1 MSKRLVFVLI
11 ILLVISNAERI
22 NNAVYGVSEIS
33 YDVVKSDIDK
43 ITNNITETRTAIKT
57 TTKYD
62 LFTNKPSLKQEVI
75 SQEKNEYHIKTKAE
89 IVNEIKI
96 SNDDYVLD
104 PVIRNALL
112 DTDINTLNNISK
124 VIVRSH
130 ESVMK
135 ECNAVVEKALG
146 CYDPNNYYIYASELT
161 AYSSDAS
168 SSYSY
173 CNTFENTLYHEI
185 GHANYL
191 SYNNYINYSNIQYEN
206 RPDEIFAKE
215 YANQHSKD
223 KCSSDKYI
231 ELKNRLNSTEKIVAS
246 TELQLAYW
254 NRYGAAIPSDIYD
267 AYMRDYNANLKA
279 IRDYNNIVNQI
290 DEYLIN
296 TVITTRI

>member
-11 ILLVISNAERI
+11 ILLVISNAQRV

-33 YDVVKSDIDK
+33 YNVVKSDIDK
-43 ITNNITETRTAIKT
+43 ITNNISETRTAIKT

-62 LFTNKPSLKQEVI
+62 LITEKPSVKQEVI
-75 SQEKNEYHIKTKAE
+75 SQEKIEYHIKTKAE
-89 IVNEIKI
+89 IVNEIRINNKE
-96 SNDDYVLD
+96 YVLD
-104 PVIRNALL
+104 SVIKNALL
-112 DTDINTLNNISK
+112 DTDINTMNNISK
-124 VIVRSH
+124 VNVLSH
-130 ESVMK
+130 DTVMK

-146 CYDPNNYYIYASELT
+146 CYDPNNYNVYVSELS

-168 SSYSY
+168 SSYS

-191 SYNNYINYSNIQYEN
+191 SYNNYVNYSNIQYEY

-246 TELQLAYW
+246 TDLQLAYW
-254 NRYGAAIPSDIYD
+254 NRYGEAIPADVYH
-267 AYMRDYNANLKA
+267 AYMRDYNANLNA
-279 IRDYNNIVNQI
+279 IKDYNNIVKQM

-296 TVITTRI
+296 TVISTRA

>member
-33 YDVVKSDIDK
+33 YNIVKSDIDK

-62 LFTNKPSLKQEVI
+62 LITEKPSVKQEVI
-75 SQEKNEYHIKTKAE
+75 SQEKIEYHIKTKAE

-96 SNDDYVLD
+96 SNKDYVLD
-104 PVIRNALL
+104 SVIRNALL

-124 VIVRSH
+124 VNVLSH
-130 ESVMK
+130 DTVMK
-135 ECNAVVEKALG
+135 ECDAVVEKALG
-146 CYDPNNYYIYASELT
+146 CYDPNNYNVYASELS
-161 AYSSDAS
+161 AYSSNGS
-168 SSYSY
+168 SSYS

-191 SYNNYINYSNIQYEN
+191 SYNNYVNYSNIQYEY

-231 ELKNRLNSTEKIVAS
+231 ELQNRLNSTNKIVAS

-254 NRYGAAIPSDIYD
+254 NRYGEAIPADVYH
-267 AYMRDYNANLKA
+267 AYMRDYNANLNA
-279 IRDYNNIVNQI
+279 IRDYNNIVKQM

-296 TVITTRI
+296 TVITS

>member
-1 MSKRLVFVLI
+1 MSKRLVFILI
-11 ILLVISNAERI
+11 ILLVISNTERI
-22 NNAVYGVSEIS
+22 TNAVYGVSEIS
-33 YDVVKSDIDK
+33 YNVVKSDIDK

-57 TTKYD
+57 TTTYD
-62 LFTNKPSLKQEVI
+62 IITNKPSVKQEVI
-75 SQEKNEYHIKTKAE
+75 SQEKIEYHIKTKTE
-89 IVNEIKI
+89 IVNDIKI
-96 SNDDYVLD
+96 SNKDYVID

-124 VIVRSH
+124 VIVLNH
-130 ESVMK
+130 DTVMK
-135 ECNAVVEKALG
+135 ECDAVVEKALG
-146 CYDPNNYYIYASELT
+146 CYNPNNYYIYASELS

-168 SSYSY
+168 SSYS

-191 SYNNYINYSNIQYEN
+191 SYNNYINYSNIQYEY

-231 ELKNRLNSTEKIVAS
+231 ELKNRLNSTNKIVAS
-246 TELQLAYW
+246 TEIQLAYW
-254 NRYGAAIPSDIYD
+254 NRYGATIPSDVYHT
-267 AYMRDYNANLKA
+267 YMRDYNANLKA
-279 IRDYNNIVNQI
+279 IRDYNDVVKQI

-296 TVITTRI
+296 TVITTRT